1 MNLEVTVTWLEV
13 IFLFVY
19 NAPPKKKKTR
29 KKKKRLLL
37 FNFQSMLEECQ
48 SEFCDIKATHTKR
61 K

>member
-29 KKKKRLLL
+29 KKKK
-37 FNFQSMLEECQ
+37 
-48 SEFCDIKATHTKR
+48 KAASF
-61 K
+61 